1 MVSFH
6 LLMTR
11 VRQKFLYAK
20 TDEDILSNNEYKMS
34 GNKISVKTLDLT
46 GNFDSIKQ
54 QLNKIVNNYFGDV
67 GDINN

>member
-1 MVSFH
+1 
-6 LLMTR
+6 MTR